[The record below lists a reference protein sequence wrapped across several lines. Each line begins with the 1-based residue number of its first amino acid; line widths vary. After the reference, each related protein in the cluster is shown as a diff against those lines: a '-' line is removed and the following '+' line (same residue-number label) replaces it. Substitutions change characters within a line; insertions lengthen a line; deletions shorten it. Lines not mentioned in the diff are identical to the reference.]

1 MSTLKRSASP
11 LGDVCVLGLGVTGQA
26 LLSYLTQA
34 KAEGRVGRLVAFG
47 RANEEQVA
55 ELAARY
61 GDACEIVAK
70 EEVEGSFDLAVASPG
85 ISVFSP
91 FFASARE
98 AAVEVIGEPELAY
111 RESPERWIS
120 ITGTNGKT
128 TTTTLVAELLRAS
141 GFGAK
146 ALGNIGD
153 ALISAVDARED
164 EWFCT
169 ELSSYQLATTR
180 LLHPKVAILLNVTPD
195 HLSWHRSLEHYEASK
210 MRAFANLD
218 PSDLAILVT
227 DDEACAREA
236 AALEVRGLRV
246 CRVSAFSRPLGAD
259 AAWVGDG
266 ELVVELGDARYELGR
281 AEDLHIKGPHNHTNA
296 LAAATAALFVGADA
310 TSVAEALADFE
321 PLAHRVEPVG
331 SRDGITYI
339 DDSKATNTDAVEKAL
354 DAAEAGRTI
363 VLLGGTDKGTDL
375 TSLSEK
381 VAEVCKAAV
390 CYGEAGPRIR
400 AALEAAGF
408 ASVESAAHM
417 ADALDVARGIAVP
430 GDTILLSPA
439 CASFDEFSGFEERGD
454 VFQALVAE
462 KAGKR

>member
-1 MSTLKRSASP
+1 MAKLPASSAP

-26 LLSYLTQA
+26 LLAYLAHA

-47 RANEEQVA
+47 RASEERVSA
-55 ELAARY
+55 LSARY
-61 GDACEIVAK
+61 GGVCEIVAR
-70 EEVEGSFDLAVASPG
+70 EEVEGTFDLAVASPG

-98 AAVEVIGEPELAY
+98 AAVEVIGEPELAF

-128 TTTTLVAELLRAS
+128 TTSTLVADLMRAS

-153 ALISAVDARED
+153 ALISAVATRRD

-195 HLSWHRSLEHYEASK
+195 HLAWHRSHEHYEASK
-210 MRAFANLD
+210 MRIFANLE
-218 PSDLAILVT
+218 PGDLAILVT
-227 DDEACAREA
+227 DDEACLKEA
-236 AALEVRGLRV
+236 DALDARGLRV
-246 CRVSAFSRPLGAD
+246 CRVQAHARPLGED
-259 AAWVGDG
+259 VAWVRDG
-266 ELVVELGDARYELGR
+266 ELVVELGGISTSLGR
-281 AEDLHIKGPHNHTNA
+281 VDGLHLKGPHNHTNA
-296 LAAATAALFVGADA
+296 LAAATAALFAGARA
-310 TSVAEALADFE
+310 ENVREALCAFK
-321 PLAHRVEPVG
+321 PLAHRVEPVSSG
-331 SRDGITYI
+331 DGIHYI

-354 DAAEAGRTI
+354 DAAPAGTTI
-363 VLLGGTDKGTDL
+363 ILLGGTDKGTDL
-375 TSLSEK
+375 SSLSEK
-381 VAEVCKAAV
+381 VARVCKAAV
-390 CYGEAGPRIR
+390 CYGEAGARMK
-400 AALEAAGF
+400 AALEDAGF
-408 ASVESAAHM
+408 ASARSAEHL
-417 ADALDVARGIAVP
+417 ADAFDAARALAEV

-454 VFQALVAE
+454 AFRALVAE
-462 KAGKR
+462 KAGTR

>member
-1 MSTLKRSASP
+1 MATLPTSASP

-26 LLSYLTQA
+26 LLAYLARA
-34 KAEGRVGRLVAFG
+34 KGEGRVGRLAAFG
-47 RANEEQVA
+47 RASEDEA
-55 ELAARY
+55 AKLAARY
-61 GDACEIVAK
+61 GGACEIVAS
-70 EEVEGSFDLAVASPG
+70 EEVEGTFDLAVASPG

-98 AAVEVIGEPELAY
+98 AAVEVIGEPEFAF

-141 GFGAK
+141 GLGAK

-153 ALISAVDARED
+153 ALIEAVASRKD

-180 LLHPKVAILLNVTPD
+180 LLHPRVAILLNVTPD
-195 HLSWHRSLEHYEASK
+195 HLAWHRTLAHYEASK
-210 MRAFANLD
+210 MRVFANLD
-218 PSDLAILVT
+218 ASDLAILVA

-236 AALEVRGLRV
+236 ATLEARGLRV
-246 CRVSAFSRPLGAD
+246 CRVSAFARPLGED
-259 AAWVGDG
+259 AAWVEDG
-266 ELVVELGDARYELGR
+266 ELLVELARVRTSLGR
-281 AEDLHIKGPHNHTNA
+281 VDDLRIKGPHNHTNA
-296 LAAATAALFVGADA
+296 LAAATAALFAGADPSA
-310 TSVAEALADFE
+310 VRGALAAFA

-331 SRDGITYI
+331 SEDGITYI

-354 DAAEAGRTI
+354 DAAERGRTI

-375 TSLSEK
+375 TSLSKK
-381 VAEVCKAAV
+381 VARVCKAAV
-390 CYGEAGPRIR
+390 CYGEAGPRMR
-400 AALEAAGF
+400 TALEDAGY
-408 ASVESAAHM
+408 AHATGAAHL
-417 ADALDVARGIAVP
+417 ADAFDRARELAVP

-439 CASFDEFSGFEERGD
+439 CASFDEFSGFEERGEA
-454 VFQALVAE
+454 FQALVAE